1 MTDAYGSYYH
11 AMPGGL
17 PARLRIEG
25 IGAAAEQSR
34 FLARMARPAVTDMT
48 SCALAPSASRSPLLG
63 PRWRR
68 SSQIC
73 GRCRGRA
80 ALPGR
85 CSGGR
90 PLS

>member
-1 MTDAYGSYYH
+1 VCFRDSGGQLWASWKTVASPRSLQQQSCARQRPLSMRNGAVMTDAYGSLYH

-48 SCALAPSASRSPLLG
+48 S
-63 PRWRR
+63 
-68 SSQIC
+68 
-73 GRCRGRA
+73 
-80 ALPGR
+80 
-85 CSGGR
+85 
-90 PLS
+90 